1 MALFEL
7 PKRAAF
13 ADAMGGAKVPTVLIR
28 VGYVQDCGGMLSR
41 IDRYGADSNSKKS
54 ALSAL

>member
-1 MALFEL
+1 
-7 PKRAAF
+7 
-13 ADAMGGAKVPTVLIR
+13 MGGAKVPTVLIR